1 MIGLT
6 VGLLV
11 ACLLLAGVAWHF
23 ARLWQA
29 QRQAAAQQARVLQ
42 DCFAIA
48 SDWFWSL
55 DAEGR
60 ITACSSALQ
69 PLLGFAPA
77 SLYGLHWTQL
87 QATQASSAAAQRLAA
102 LFAAGQAFRDQV
114 FLLHCPDGVDRHISL
129 SAVPVH
135 DAQGRLVGYH
145 GAGRDVSEAKL
156 LEAALQ
162 QGQADLGLSLAQQAL
177 ALIDAR
183 VAAEQACQ
191 TKNRLL
197 ETVSHE
203 LLTPLH
209 GILNFA
215 EMGRLKLARGDAGR
229 VADYLAHI
237 ASNGERLLY
246 QLNGLID
253 LAALE
258 GGRRPFHWQ
267 SLNLRLLLEDCLGR
281 YEADIAQKHLSV
293 ALHSH
298 PLPRLVAD
306 HGSLSQLLGHLL
318 GNAVRFSPPGGLIS
332 IDIDRLAD
340 RLRLRIRDQGPGVPA
355 ADRERIFEAFERGDD
370 RSNGHSGLGLAICRR
385 IVLAH
390 GGQLLLLPGEGG
402 ACFELTLPFVAGQT
416 LERAGAEVSQPLH
429 A

>member
-1 MIGLT
+1 MVAM
-6 VGLLV
+6 VGVLLA
-11 ACLLLAGVAWHF
+11 ACALLAGWCWRL
-23 ARLWQA
+23 ARQLRAQRSRAERQA
-29 QRQAAAQQARVLQ
+29 QHLQ
-42 DCFAIA
+42 DVFALA
-48 SDWFWSL
+48 SDWFWWL
-55 DAEGR
+55 DADGYIVR
-60 ITACSSALQ
+60 CSAAVQ

-77 SLYGLHWTQL
+77 SLHGLHWTRL
-87 QATQASSAAAQRLAA
+87 QAAQGSPEAAARLAA
-102 LFAAGQAFRDQV
+102 LLAGGQPFRNQV
-114 FLLHCPDGVDRHISL
+114 LLLHCPDGVDRHISL
-129 SAVPVH
+129 SALPVR
-135 DAQGRLVGYH
+135 DAHGRLTGYH
-145 GAGRDVSEAKL
+145 GAGRDVSEAQQ
-156 LEAALQ
+156 LEAALR

-215 EMGRLKLARGDAGR
+215 EMGRLKLARGDTGR
-229 VADYLAHI
+229 VADYLANI
-237 ASNGERLLY
+237 AGSGQRLLY

-267 SLNLRLLLEDCLGR
+267 SLNLRLLLEDCLGLH
-281 YEADIAQKHLSV
+281 EADIARKHLSL

-318 GNAVRFSPPGGLIS
+318 GNAVRFSPPGGLVS

-370 RSNGHSGLGLAICRR
+370 NSNGHSGLGLAICRR
-385 IVLAH
+385 IVQAH
-390 GGQLLLLPGEGG
+390 GGQLCLLPGEGG

-416 LERAGAEVSQPLH
+416 LEGAEAEALQPLH